1 MKITVNGDVME
12 VPDGLTVAGL
22 LDHLAVKRQVT
33 AVAVNREVTPRSEHD
48 STVLRE
54 GDRLEIVRPMG
65 GG

>member
-22 LDHLAVKRQVT
+22 LDHLAVKRQFT
-33 AVAVNREVTPRSEHD
+33 AVAGNREVTPRSEHE
-48 STVLRE
+48 STVLKE